1 MRQDSYSPLG
11 LSLATLRL
19 EDNYAWGKPSPLGEL
34 PEEGFQMRR
43 ITVSFLFALCTSTQL
58 WAQEV
63 RPNWPIPSELKWEAI
78 NGYPMAY
85 RDVGEG
91 TPIVLVHGST
101 NDYRIWNAQFGDFSA
116 AYRVVAVNLRHFYP
130 ERWDGIGTDF
140 SIEQHAQNV
149 AALVK
154 KLNLGKVHLI
164 GHSRG
169 GAVAVEVAK
178 SHAEVIRT
186 LVLPD
191 GSIEMPVPETAEAK
205 EAGDFTKKL
214 IGTLQENLKTGDP
227 AKAAEV
233 FVDMLSGPGT
243 WLRFPEPMKEMFL
256 ANIYSAL
263 GDKDRPIST
272 CADVKKFDFPVLLM
286 TGDRSPKKFEFFY
299 NEMRKCREFPATV
312 VIPNAGH
319 GMQRLNPDVFNKVT
333 LEFLS
338 KH

>member
-1 MRQDSYSPLG
+1 M
-11 LSLATLRL
+11 
-19 EDNYAWGKPSPLGEL
+19 
-34 PEEGFQMRR
+34 
-43 ITVSFLFALCTSTQL
+43 I
-58 WAQEV
+58 
-63 RPNWPIPSELKWEAI
+63 
-78 NGYPMAY
+78 
-85 RDVGEG
+85 
-91 TPIVLVHGST
+91 
-101 NDYRIWNAQFGDFSA
+101 
-116 AYRVVAVNLRHFYP
+116 
-130 ERWDGIGTDF
+130 
-140 SIEQHAQNV
+140 
-149 AALVK
+149 K
-154 KLNLGKVHLI
+154 KLNLGNVHLV

-186 LVLPD
+186 LVLVD

-227 AKAAEV
+227 TKAAEV
-233 FVDMLSGPGT
+233 FVDMLSGPGS
-243 WLRFPEPMKEMFL
+243 WLRFPEPVREMFL

-272 CADVKKFDFPVLLM
+272 CTDVKKFDFPALLM
-286 TGDRSPKKFEFFY
+286 TADRSPKKFEFMY
-299 NEMRKCREFPATV
+299 NEMRKCLEFPATV
-312 VIPNAGH
+312 VIPNAAR

>member
-1 MRQDSYSPLG
+1 
-11 LSLATLRL
+11 
-19 EDNYAWGKPSPLGEL
+19 
-34 PEEGFQMRR
+34 MRR
-43 ITVSFLFALCTSTQL
+43 IVVSFLFAACTSTLL

-63 RPNWPIPSELKWEAI
+63 KPDWPIPSELKWEAI

-85 RDVGEG
+85 REAGEG

-101 NDYRIWNAQFGDFSA
+101 SDYRIWNAQFGAFSV
-116 AYRVVAVNLRHFYP
+116 AYRVIAVSLRHFYP
-130 ERWDGIGTDF
+130 ERWDGSGTDF
-140 SIEQHAQNV
+140 SIEQHAQDIATLIN
-149 AALVK
+149 
-154 KLNLGKVHLI
+154 KLNLGKVHLV

-178 SHAEVIRT
+178 SHPEVIRT

-191 GSIEMPVPETAEAK
+191 GSIEMPVSETAEAK

-214 IGTLQENLKTGDP
+214 IGTLQENLRTGDT
-227 AKAAEV
+227 ARAAEI
-233 FVDMLSGPGT
+233 FVDTLSGPGT
-243 WLRFPEPMKEMFL
+243 WLRFPEPTKEMFL

-286 TGDRSPKKFEFFY
+286 TADKSPKKFELMY
-299 NEMRKCREFPATV
+299 REMRKCREFPATV
-312 VIPNAGH
+312 VIPNAAH
-319 GMQRLNPDVFNKVT
+319 GMQRLNPDVFNKLT

-338 KH
+338 NH

>member
-1 MRQDSYSPLG
+1 MAANSVLG
-11 LSLATLRL
+11 
-19 EDNYAWGKPSPLGEL
+19 DL
-34 PEEGFQMRR
+34 PEEVFEMRR
-43 ITVSFLFALCTSTQL
+43 IMVAFLFAVSTSTLL
-58 WAQEV
+58 WAQEIK
-63 RPNWPIPSELKWEAI
+63 PNWPIPSELKWEEI

-85 RDVGEG
+85 RDAGEG
-91 TPIVLVHGST
+91 TPILLVHGST
-101 NDYRIWNAQFGDFSA
+101 SDYRIWNAQLTASSA
-116 AYRVVAVNLRHFYP
+116 SYRVLAVSLRHFYP
-130 ERWDGIGTDF
+130 ERWDGTGTDF
-140 SIEQHAQNV
+140 SIEQHAQDI
-149 AALVK
+149 ATLIT
-154 KLNLGKVHLI
+154 KLNLGKVHLV

-178 SHAEVIRT
+178 SRPEVIRT

-191 GSIEMPVPETAEAK
+191 GSIEMPVSETAEAK

-243 WLRFPEPMKEMFL
+243 WLRFPEPTKEMFL

-263 GDKDRPIST
+263 GDKDRPITT

-286 TGDRSPKKFEFFY
+286 TADKSPKKFEFMY
-299 NEMRKCREFPATV
+299 SEMRKCREFPATV
-312 VIPNAGH
+312 VIPNAAH
-319 GMQRLNPDVFNKVT
+319 GMQRQNPDVFNRVM
-333 LEFLS
+333 LDFLS

>member
-1 MRQDSYSPLG
+1 M
-11 LSLATLRL
+11 RL
-19 EDNYAWGKPSPLGEL
+19 EEDYGGGKLSPLGEL
-34 PEEGFQMRR
+34 LEEGFQMRR
-43 ITVSFLFALCTSTQL
+43 VIAPFLFAVCTSTPL

-63 RPNWPIPSELKWEAI
+63 KPSWPIPSELKWEAI

-85 RDVGEG
+85 RDAGEG
-91 TPIVLVHGST
+91 TPIILVHGST
-101 NDYRIWNAQFGDFSA
+101 ADYRIWNAQFGVFSA
-116 AYRVVAVNLRHFYP
+116 SYRVVAVNLRHFYP

-140 SIEQHAQNV
+140 SIEQHAQDV
-149 AALVK
+149 TSLIK

-169 GAVAVEVAK
+169 GAVVIEVAK
-178 SHAEVIRT
+178 SHPEVIRT

-191 GSIEMPVPETAEAK
+191 ASIEMPVPETAEAK
-205 EAGDFTKKL
+205 EVGEFTKKL
-214 IGTLQENLKTGDP
+214 IGTLQENLKTGEP

-233 FVDMLSGPGT
+233 FVDTLSGPGV
-243 WLRFPEPMKEMFL
+243 WLKFPEPVKEMFL

-263 GDKDRPIST
+263 GDNDRPIST
-272 CADVKKFDFPVLLM
+272 CDDVRKFDFPVLLM

-312 VIPNAGH
+312 VIPNAAH
-319 GMQRLNPDVFNKVT
+319 GMQRLNPEVFNQVT

>member
-1 MRQDSYSPLG
+1 
-11 LSLATLRL
+11 
-19 EDNYAWGKPSPLGEL
+19 
-34 PEEGFQMRR
+34 MRR
-43 ITVSFLFALCTSTQL
+43 VIVTFLFAVCTSTPL

-63 RPNWPIPSELKWEAI
+63 KPNWPIPSELKWEAI

-85 RDVGEG
+85 RDAGEG
-91 TPIVLVHGST
+91 TSIVLVHGST
-101 NDYRIWNAQFGDFSA
+101 NDYRIWNAQFSAFSA
-116 AYRVVAVNLRHFYP
+116 SFRLVAVSLRHFYP
-130 ERWDGIGTDF
+130 ESWDGTGTDF
-140 SIEQHAQNV
+140 SIEQHAQDV
-149 AALVK
+149 AALIK
-154 KLNLGKVHLI
+154 KLSLGKVHLV

-178 SHAEVIRT
+178 SHADVVRT

-191 GSIEMPVPETAEAK
+191 GSIEMPVPETAEGKA
-205 EAGDFTKKL
+205 AGDFTKKL

-233 FVDMLSGPGT
+233 FVDALSGPGT

-256 ANIYSAL
+256 ANIHSAL

-286 TGDRSPKKFEFFY
+286 TADKSPKKFEIMY
-299 NEMRKCREFPATV
+299 NEMRKCRELPATV

>member
-1 MRQDSYSPLG
+1 
-11 LSLATLRL
+11 
-19 EDNYAWGKPSPLGEL
+19 
-34 PEEGFQMRR
+34 MRR
-43 ITVSFLFALCTSTQL
+43 IVVSFLFAACTSTLL

-63 RPNWPIPSELKWEAI
+63 KPDWPIPSELKWEAI

-85 RDVGEG
+85 REAGEG

-101 NDYRIWNAQFGDFSA
+101 SDYRIWNAQFGAFSVA
-116 AYRVVAVNLRHFYP
+116 HRVIAVSLRHFYP
-130 ERWDGIGTDF
+130 ERWDGSGTDF
-140 SIEQHAQNV
+140 SIEQHAQDIATLIN
-149 AALVK
+149 
-154 KLNLGKVHLI
+154 KLNLGKVHLV

-178 SHAEVIRT
+178 SHPEVIRT

-191 GSIEMPVPETAEAK
+191 GSIEMPVSETAEAK

-214 IGTLQENLKTGDP
+214 IGTLQENLRAGDT
-227 AKAAEV
+227 ARAAEI
-233 FVDMLSGPGT
+233 FVDTLSGPGT
-243 WLRFPEPMKEMFL
+243 WLRFPEPTKEMFL

-286 TGDRSPKKFEFFY
+286 TADKSPKKFELMY
-299 NEMRKCREFPATV
+299 REMRKCREFPATV
-312 VIPNAGH
+312 VIPNAAH
-319 GMQRLNPDVFNKVT
+319 GMQRLNPDVFNKLT

-338 KH
+338 NH